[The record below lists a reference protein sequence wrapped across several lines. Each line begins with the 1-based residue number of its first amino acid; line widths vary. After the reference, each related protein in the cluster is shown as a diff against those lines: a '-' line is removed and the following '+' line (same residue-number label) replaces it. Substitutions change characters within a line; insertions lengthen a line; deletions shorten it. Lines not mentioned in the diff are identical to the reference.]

1 MARFNKA
8 SLTIPNLHPK
18 VPMHSIKVG
27 LRPSS
32 FSNTLYADT
41 PFNMDEFHAQVAR
54 YMSIEENVAAKKQA

>member
-1 MARFNKA
+1 
-8 SLTIPNLHPK
+8 
-18 VPMHSIKVG
+18 MHSIKVG